1 MLAVTYIHT
10 ANDFLLTVMYNTL
23 TYMPTIIAFLLTFSS
38 IVMPI
43 SLLVLCARTGISVIS
58 LLVVLVVK
66 HDLMVDMQ

>member
-43 SLLVLCARTGISVIS
+43 SLLVLCARTGISVTS

-66 HDLMVDMQ
+66 HNLMVDLQ